1 MAEMRDLPVQVRQF
15 LSTYAWQRIDPVPW
29 TEPKAPASSL
39 RVGLVAAACEKL
51 PDQPHF
57 TGMDT
62 GGDPTF
68 RVVSADTAASELAND
83 YPEQAFDHAGL
94 SQDPNLLVPLDR
106 MREMAEAGAIG
117 EFSPRV
123 VSMCGHIPK
132 PQRLIDETAPQIAQL
147 FAEDGAGAVVLVPA

>member
-1 MAEMRDLPVQVRQF
+1 MAEIKDLSGELQQFVR
-15 LSTYAWQRIDPVPW
+15 TYAWQHIDPVPW
-29 TEPKAPASSL
+29 AEPKAPASSL
-39 RVGLVAAACEKL
+39 RVGLVVTACEKL
-51 PDQPHF
+51 PDQEHF

-68 RVVSADTAASELAND
+68 RIFSADGSVSDLVND
-83 YPEQAFDHAGL
+83 YAEQAFDHAGL
-94 SQDPNLLVPLDR
+94 HADPNLLVPLDR
-106 MREMAEAGAIG
+106 MREMARAGTIG

-132 PQRLIDETAPQIAQL
+132 PRRLIDETAPQIANL